1 MMHQKNIIKR
11 QVQTTLTEP
20 LSEWGKHFQFR
31 EKLRSVTVFRREEKS
46 GLNFSAAP
54 SQLDHEEASKDFS

>member
-1 MMHQKNIIKR
+1 MGEALPI
-11 QVQTTLTEP
+11 
-20 LSEWGKHFQFR
+20 SGKI
-31 EKLRSVTVFRREEKS
+31 TVSDGFPEREEKS